1 MLRAASALFGT
12 IFLPVGLTFLFAFH
26 HRHWMDG
33 LGALAAALGFFFV
46 AWRGPDLLGLDDRAP
61 ATERS
66 LAEFIASA
74 QAPPTAQP
82 SDPPVDQQ
90 EHRP

>member
-1 MLRAASALFGT
+1 MLRAASALFGM

-33 LGALAAALGFFFV
+33 LGAIAAALGFFYV
-46 AWRGPDLLGLDDRAP
+46 AWRAPDLLGLDDVAP
-61 ATERS
+61 TTERS

-74 QAPPTAQP
+74 QAPPSAP
-82 SDPPVDQQ
+82 PPDPTVDPQ
-90 EHRP
+90 EPRP